1 MYFRSTDINSAMFKI
16 STLKIAAYVC
26 VVGSILLF
34 IAALYRALDSSDL
47 KYYLPLFSLS
57 MLVVASSWALNIV
70 NNHQHTERLQD
81 VGWQIYFI
89 LCLLL
94 IFGLADLTV
103 AIIPVVFLVSSLY
116 SKNRYV
122 VNSIKAEE
130 K

>member
-1 MYFRSTDINSAMFKI
+1 LYFRSSDINSAMFKI
-16 STLKIAAYVC
+16 ATLKIAAYVC
-26 VVGSILLF
+26 VVGSIILF
-34 IAALYRALDSSDL
+34 LASLYRALDSSEL

-57 MLVVASSWALNIV
+57 LLIFASSWALNIV
-70 NNHQHTERLQD
+70 NNHQHAVRLQD

-89 LCLLL
+89 ICLLVL
-94 IFGLADLTV
+94 FALANLTV
-103 AIIPVVFLVSSLY
+103 GIIPVVFLVSSLY